1 MQRNPIAKQALQL
14 YHAALTQTLDA
25 AIAVQDQSQKTLE
38 ILLDQSPV
46 VPHEG
51 KRAMNDWLD
60 ACRHQTTAI
69 KSAIEE
75 GFRPFN
81 LYYKE

>member
-1 MQRNPIAKQALQL
+1 MQRNPIAKQTLQL

-25 AIAVQDQSQKTLE
+25 AIAVQNQSQKTLE
-38 ILLDQSPV
+38 IFLDQSPV

-51 KRAMNDWLD
+51 KRAMNEWLE

-69 KSAIEE
+69 RSVIEE

-81 LYYKE
+81 LYYEE

>member
-1 MQRNPIAKQALQL
+1 MQNNPIAKQTLQL
-14 YHAALTQTLDA
+14 YHAALAQTLDT
-25 AIAVQDQSQKTLE
+25 AIAVQNQSQKTLE

-51 KRAMNDWLD
+51 KRALNEWLE

-69 KSAIEE
+69 RSVIEE
-75 GFRPFN
+75 GFKPFN
-81 LYYKE
+81 LYSEE

>member
-1 MQRNPIAKQALQL
+1 MEQNLIAKQTLQL
-14 YHAALTQTLDA
+14 CHAALTQTLDA
-25 AIAVQDQSQKTLE
+25 AMAVQDQSQKTLE

-46 VPHEG
+46 VPQEG
-51 KRAMNDWLD
+51 KRAINDWLE

-69 KSAIEE
+69 KSVIEE

-81 LYYKE
+81 LHYEE